1 MMSEMARRL
10 RDRKAKAEAAPTT
23 QAPVAA
29 ADHDSSGG
37 QPPEPAFKAPP
48 APPSKVTKTPNV
60 APSPATTPAVDTGT
74 IRRLPGAGSESPL
87 VAHKSVRVNVQ
98 SNHLPDLSAGST
110 TPNASEI
117 ESLKQELLT
126 EMRRE
131 LQKIKDEI
139 IEAIVA
145 ELHRK

>member
-1 MMSEMARRL
+1 
-10 RDRKAKAEAAPTT
+10 
-23 QAPVAA
+23 
-29 ADHDSSGG
+29 
-37 QPPEPAFKAPP
+37 
-48 APPSKVTKTPNV
+48 
-60 APSPATTPAVDTGT
+60 
-74 IRRLPGAGSESPL
+74 
-87 VAHKSVRVNVQ
+87 
-98 SNHLPDLSAGST
+98 LPDLSAGST